1 MDSVGVLGEK
11 IVKTLVKEGPVN
23 VAKKTVSYLK
33 TERAKKLYVGKEFKD
48 VLFINGVDYT
58 ALPHPPR
65 YRVQHQMEQLE
76 ANNIDCDEIFYLN
89 LDLSRVRNYRVFI
102 IFRC

>member
-33 TERAKKLYVGKEFKD
+33 TERAKKLYVGKEFK
-48 VLFINGVDYT
+48 
-58 ALPHPPR
+58 
-65 YRVQHQMEQLE
+65 
-76 ANNIDCDEIFYLN
+76 
-89 LDLSRVRNYRVFI
+89 
-102 IFRC
+102 